1 MLTITLQKTYYQI
14 IIFKSIPK
22 VVFLGKNISPFNW
35 IVLEDPVTKNSE
47 KKLVPFFSTRRL
59 KLVLSSTMTQ
69 RFTLLASLIIL
80 SMATGSTG
88 KKGAFERILD
98 INLGKG

>member
-14 IIFKSIPK
+14 IIFKSISK

-47 KKLVPFFSTRRL
+47 KKLVPFFL
-59 KLVLSSTMTQ
+59 P
-69 RFTLLASLIIL
+69 
-80 SMATGSTG
+80 G
-88 KKGAFERILD
+88 D
-98 INLGKG
+98 

>member
-1 MLTITLQKTYYQI
+1 MLWCLTLIDDFRMLTITLQKTYYQI

-47 KKLVPFFSTRRL
+47 KKLVPFFL
-59 KLVLSSTMTQ
+59 P
-69 RFTLLASLIIL
+69 
-80 SMATGSTG
+80 G
-88 KKGAFERILD
+88 D
-98 INLGKG
+98 